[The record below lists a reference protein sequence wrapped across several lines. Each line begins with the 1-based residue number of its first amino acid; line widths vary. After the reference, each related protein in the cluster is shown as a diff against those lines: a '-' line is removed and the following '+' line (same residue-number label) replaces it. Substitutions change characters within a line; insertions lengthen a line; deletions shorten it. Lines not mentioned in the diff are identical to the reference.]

1 MRAAAVRNRRGFTI
15 IELMVVVLIIGILAL
30 LGLLKYTDLRYTAL
44 TTHVAGDIRTI
55 TVGAYNY
62 YADQQ
67 DWPPDVGAG
76 ATPPGLEPYLPGF
89 SFDRGQY
96 LLDWDN
102 YGVGGTDFMV
112 GVTITS
118 ANAKFM
124 ERLERTLGTKF
135 PYFKAGGSLTYI
147 IVDMSGAT

>member
-1 MRAAAVRNRRGFTI
+1 MKPLRLRDRRGFTI

-30 LGLLKYTDLRYTAL
+30 LGLLRYTDLRYTAL

-62 YADQQ
+62 YADHQ

-89 SFDRGQY
+89 DFGKTEY
-96 LLDWDN
+96 TLDWDN
-102 YGVGGTDFMV
+102 YGLGGTNYIV
-112 GVTITS
+112 GITITS
-118 ANAKFM
+118 SNAKFM
-124 ERLERTLGTKF
+124 EKLERNLGSKY
-135 PYFKAGGSLTYI
+135 PYFKSGGSLTYI
-147 IVDMSGAT
+147 IVDMSGAA